1 MIFFNLISLQ
11 DSSHYTASHYYR
23 PHTNLISPKPS
34 RSLNKNI
41 GLAYVFKKP
50 KELSDS
56 KRMISEKKFIRT
68 SPGKEFFNNLWQQDI
83 FLSMN
88 HRSLYKY
95 NMDIHAVDILKHQR
109 KQKLLLSKFGKA
121 LFDGSIQCS
130 LTSSLNAPKKS
141 FSSINYPWTKVFRL
155 QMLKVQ
161 NLLTNSSYPNH
172 IRNIQNLLEDRV
184 NVRCLPVFTISNHLG
199 QMIISEPSR
208 EYSGFS
214 HMNNIGFPINQRYH
228 GFFFVNYEDAK
239 EYLQYIQYKYNL
251 EKGKLNIFTSDL
263 SIFYHIMRSYGEKVS
278 FRLIPDLK
286 ELSFLVEKNKHEKN
300 LTFHNNQKQGRK
312 FFQGQPL
319 YSIYYGEETLSHIV
333 SNIKYTLL
341 FTNYNEALK
350 TANALQLKSSSSLL
364 QTPRVIVYNLEQF
377 IGDQLQV
384 EDDHKEKFL
393 IVPSKSSYLFTKK
406 NYLYKKRQ
414 LVYNKCAESISYMNL
429 WLKRV
434 LWSLTSRKPI

>member
-11 DSSHYTASHYYR
+11 DSSHYTASYYYR
-23 PHTNLISPKPS
+23 PHNNLISPN
-34 RSLNKNI
+34 RSLHRNI
-41 GLAYVFKKP
+41 SLAYVFKKP

-56 KRMISEKKFIRT
+56 KKMISEKKFIKT
-68 SPGKEFFNNLWQQDI
+68 SNGREFFNNLWQQDI

-95 NMDIHAVDILKHQR
+95 NMDIHSVDILKHQR
-109 KQKLLLSKFGKA
+109 KQKFLLSKFGKA
-121 LFDGSIQCS
+121 LFYGSIQCS
-130 LTSSLNAPKKS
+130 LTSSLNTPKKS
-141 FSSINYPWTKVFRL
+141 FSSINYPWTKVLRS

-184 NVRCLPVFTISNHLG
+184 NVKCLPIFTISNHLG

-214 HMNNIGFPINQRYH
+214 YIKNIGFPINQRYH

-239 EYLQYIQYKYNL
+239 EYLQYIQRKYNL
-251 EKGKLNIFTSDL
+251 EKETLNIFTSDL
-263 SIFYHIMRSYGEKVS
+263 NVFYNIMRSYGEKVS

-286 ELSFLVEKNKHEKN
+286 ELSSLVENNKNKKK
-300 LTFHNNQKQGRK
+300 LIFHKKQKQGRR

-319 YSIYYGEETLSHIV
+319 YSIYYGEEALSHIV
-333 SNIKYTLL
+333 SNIKYNLL

-350 TANALQLKSSSSLL
+350 TANTLQLKSSSSLL
-364 QTPRVIVYNLEQF
+364 QNPRVIVYNLEQF

-384 EDDHKEKFL
+384 EDNHKDKFL
-393 IVPSKSSYLFTKK
+393 IVPSKSSYLFTKR
-406 NYLYKKRQ
+406 NYLYKKHQ

-429 WLKRV
+429 WLKRIF
-434 LWSLTSRKPI
+434 WSLTSRKPI

>member
-11 DSSHYTASHYYR
+11 DSSHYTVSHYYR
-23 PHTNLISPKPS
+23 PHTNLVSLNPNK
-34 RSLNKNI
+34 SLNKSM

-56 KRMISEKKFIRT
+56 KRMISEKKFIKT
-68 SPGKEFFNNLWQQDI
+68 SPGREFFNNLWQQDI

-95 NMDIHAVDILKHQR
+95 NMDIHSVDILKHQR

-121 LFDGSIQCS
+121 LFYGSIQCS
-130 LTSSLNAPKKS
+130 LTSSLNTPKRP
-141 FSSINYPWTKVFRL
+141 FASINYPWTKVFRS
-155 QMLKVQ
+155 QILKMQ
-161 NLLTNSSYPNH
+161 SLLTNSGYPNH

-184 NVRCLPVFTISNHLG
+184 NAKCLPVFTISNHLG

-214 HMNNIGFPINQRYH
+214 HIKDIGFPINQSYH
-228 GFFFVNYEDAK
+228 GFFFVSYEDAK
-239 EYLQYIQYKYNL
+239 EYLQYIQRKYNL
-251 EKGKLNIFTSDL
+251 AEETLNIFTTDL
-263 SIFYHIMRSYGEKVS
+263 NIFYHIMKSYGEKVS

-286 ELSFLVEKNKHEKN
+286 ELSSLVENNNHRKNI
-300 LTFHNNQKQGRK
+300 TFHKKQNQGRR

-319 YSIYYGEETLSHIV
+319 YFIYYREKALSHIV

-364 QTPRVIVYNLEQF
+364 QKPRVVVYNLEQF

-384 EDDHKEKFL
+384 KDNHKEKFL

-414 LVYNKCAESISYMNL
+414 LVYNKCTESISYMNL

-434 LWSLTSRKPI
+434 FWSLTSRKPI